1 MIKNITEIK
10 AKSNIIDIIGSFL
23 ILKKSGANYSSPCP
37 FHNEK
42 SASFIVSPAKQ
53 IFTCFGCGKSGDV
66 FKFLQEYKQLS
77 FQESV
82 EAVGELSGVNIEYET
97 NKNTA
102 HNKDKRQE
110 LNAQYESLFVKAT
123 QELLANEKI
132 LQYLYNRGLTQE
144 DLNIFSIGLMP
155 SLDSIRS
162 IYDTQTA
169 LQLGILKKRTDGSIY
184 TPFKNRIIFAI
195 RNNAHK
201 IVGLSGRTHPYEN
214 FRNAPK
220 YLNSGESFLFKK
232 SENLYLFSLAKS
244 AIKQNN
250 SVIIVEGYMDCIAL
264 HKMGFTNAVAT
275 CGTAF
280 NLAHLNALYRINQ
293 EIELVFCFDS
303 DEAGKKATIRSL
315 ELCFSHKFY
324 NVKTMLLKG
333 NHKDIGEILEK
344 KAQLECNVITG
355 LKFYIGYHFKQAK
368 DSKAKDDLLKYLV
381 SLIDNEQNFYAK
393 LELIDNISSLTHIP
407 KEYFYTKKAQSY
419 KSNHNRILELLYSI
433 YNDKDCAYIAK
444 KQLDLDSI
452 DEHYKADLEHFL
464 NTEQLQGSAL
474 NIALNDK
481 LNTNLNIS
489 SVYNEILNLN
499 ITQASKNLDIAKIK
513 KDIPQIIALSE
524 YITKCKE
531 EIQCQDNMF

>member
-1 MIKNITEIK
+1 MIKNISEIK
-10 AKSNIIDIIGSFL
+10 AKSDIIDIIGSFL

-77 FQESV
+77 FNESV
-82 EAVGELSGVNIEYET
+82 EEVAELSGVNIEYESY
-97 NKNTA
+97 KNTQN
-102 HNKDKRQE
+102 NKDKRKE
-110 LNAQYESLFVKAT
+110 LNAQYESLFSKAT
-123 QELLANEKI
+123 QELMGNENI

-144 DLNIFSIGLMP
+144 DFSTFNIGLMP

-169 LQLGILKKRTDGSIY
+169 LQIGILKKRTDGSIY

-195 RNNAHK
+195 RNPAHK

-220 YLNSGESFLFKK
+220 YLNSSESFLFKK
-232 SENLYLFSLAKS
+232 SENLYLYSQAKTH
-244 AIKQNN
+244 IKNKQ

-264 HKMGFTNAVAT
+264 HKMGFHNAVAT

-280 NLAHLNALYRINQ
+280 NLAHLNALYRIVENI
-293 EIELVFCFDS
+293 EIIFCFDS
-303 DEAGKKATIRSL
+303 DEAGRKATIRSL
-315 ELCFSHKFY
+315 ELCFLHKFY

-333 NHKDIGEILEK
+333 GHKDIGEILEK
-344 KAQLECNVITG
+344 QAKCDCNIISG
-355 LKFYIGYHFKQAK
+355 LQFYIGYHFKQAK

-381 SLIDNEQNFYAK
+381 SLIDNEPNFYAK
-393 LELIDNISSLTHIP
+393 MELIDSISTFTNIP
-407 KEYFYTKKAQSY
+407 KEYFHTKKAQSY

-433 YNDKDCAYIAK
+433 YNNKDCAYIAK
-444 KQLDLDSI
+444 SNLDLDSI

-481 LNTNLNIS
+481 LNTNFNIS

-499 ITQASKNLDIAKIK
+499 IIQANKNLDIAKIK